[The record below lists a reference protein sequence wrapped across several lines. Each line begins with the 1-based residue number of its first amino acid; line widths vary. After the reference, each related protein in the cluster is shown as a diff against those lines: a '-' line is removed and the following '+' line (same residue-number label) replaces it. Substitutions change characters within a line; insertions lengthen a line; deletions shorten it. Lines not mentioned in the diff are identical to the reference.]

1 MCTIV
6 RRFGLIHICS
16 SDSRVSS
23 SACDSIEHDS
33 DHDTWMVDK
42 TDRSVLF
49 DETEFAFI
57 RQWCCDIVNQ
67 SIHHSDQIF
76 VLTEAPMPASQKY
89 RLSQCQSKNKCN

>member
-1 MCTIV
+1 MRKKIKLLKMCTIV
-6 RRFGLIHICS
+6 RRFGTIHICS

-42 TDRSVLF
+42 TDLSVLF

-57 RQWCCDIVNQ
+57 RQ
-67 SIHHSDQIF
+67 
-76 VLTEAPMPASQKY
+76 
-89 RLSQCQSKNKCN
+89 